1 MTDKLAMVLA
11 AALMLCGNAAAA
23 FDTVH
28 FASLDEQHTVL
39 DAYLFRSDSGGPRPA
54 VVFLHGCGG
63 VIMQNGQLNS
73 REVDWAERL
82 NAAGF
87 VALVVDSLTPRHFG
101 ETCSV
106 QGARPG
112 LTRETRPKDAY
123 AALAWLQ
130 AQDFVRGDRIGVMGW
145 SQGGGTI
152 LHAIGNNSTSRP
164 AGLPRQRDFHAA
176 VAFYPAPGCSETSE
190 SASWTTTV
198 PTLVLIGAEDVWIQN
213 AACQAFLAAAA
224 ARGASVQL
232 QVYPG
237 AYHDFDWPG
246 LLVHRRP
253 EYTTATGVVPIV
265 GMDPAARD
273 DALQRVPGFFAQH
286 LGP

>member
-1 MTDKLAMVLA
+1 MTHKLAMLLA
-11 AALMLCGNAAAA
+11 ASSMLCGNAAAA

-39 DAYLFRSDSGGPRPA
+39 DAYLFRPDSGGPHPA

-63 VIMQNGQLNS
+63 VIMRNGKLNS

-82 NAAGF
+82 NAAGY
-87 VALVVDSLTPRHFG
+87 VALVVNSLTPRHFG

-106 QGARPG
+106 QGARPE
-112 LTRETRPKDAY
+112 LARDRPKDAY

-152 LHAIGNNSTSRP
+152 LYAIGNNSTSRP
-164 AGLPRQRDFHAA
+164 AGLPWQRDFHGA
-176 VAFYPAPGCSETSE
+176 VVFYPGWCSEKNQG
-190 SASWTTTV
+190 ANWTTTV
-198 PTLVLIGAEDVWIQN
+198 PTLVLIGAEDIWIQN

-253 EYTTATGVVPIV
+253 EYTTTTGVVPIT
-265 GMDPAARD
+265 GMDPAARN
-273 DALQRVPGFFAQH
+273 DALQRVPGFFAQG

>member
-1 MTDKLAMVLA
+1 
-11 AALMLCGNAAAA
+11 
-23 FDTVH
+23 
-28 FASLDEQHTVL
+28 
-39 DAYLFRSDSGGPRPA
+39 
-54 VVFLHGCGG
+54 
-63 VIMQNGQLNS
+63 MQNGQLNS

-82 NAAGF
+82 NAAGY
-87 VALVVDSLTPRHFG
+87 VALVVNSLTPRHFG

-106 QGARPG
+106 QGARPA
-112 LTRETRPKDAY
+112 LARDRPKDAY

-145 SQGGGTI
+145 SQGGGAI
-152 LHAIGNNSTSRP
+152 LYAIGNNSASRP

-176 VAFYPAPGCSETSE
+176 VVFYPGWCSEKNQG
-190 SASWTTTV
+190 ASWTTTV

-246 LLVHRRP
+246 LRVRRQP
-253 EYTTATGVVPIV
+253 EYTTAAGVVPIT

>member
-39 DAYLFRSDSGGPRPA
+39 DAYLFRPDSGGPRPA

-63 VIMQNGQLNS
+63 VISQSGQINA

-82 NAAGF
+82 NAAGY
-87 VALVVDSLTPRHFG
+87 VALVVNSLTPRHFG

-106 QGARPG
+106 QGARPE
-112 LTRETRPKDAY
+112 LARETRPKDAY

-145 SQGGGTI
+145 SQGGATI
-152 LHAIGNNSTSRP
+152 IYAIGNNSTGRP

-176 VAFYPAPGCSETSE
+176 VAFYPSCSEKNQG
-190 SASWTTTV
+190 ASWTTTV

-213 AACQAFLAAAA
+213 AACQAFLTAAA

-232 QVYPG
+232 LVYPG

-246 LLVHRRP
+246 MAVHRRP
-253 EYTTATGVVPIV
+253 EYTTSAGVVPIT
-265 GMDPAARD
+265 GTDPAARN
-273 DALQRVPGFFAQH
+273 DALQRVPDFFVQH

>member
-1 MTDKLAMVLA
+1 MIHKLAMLLA
-11 AALMLCGNAAAA
+11 AFSMLCGNAAAA

-28 FASLDEQHTVL
+28 FASLDEPHTVL
-39 DAYLFRSDSGGPRPA
+39 DAYLFRPDSGGPRPA

-63 VIMQNGQLNS
+63 VIMRNGKLNS

-82 NAAGF
+82 NAAGY
-87 VALVVDSLTPRHFG
+87 VALVVNSLTPRHFD

-106 QGARPG
+106 QGARPA
-112 LTRETRPKDAY
+112 LARDRPKDAY

-152 LHAIGNNSTSRP
+152 LYAIGNNSTSRP

-176 VAFYPAPGCSETSE
+176 VVFYPGWCSEKNQ
-190 SASWTTTV
+190 SANWTTTV
-198 PTLVLIGAEDVWIQN
+198 PTLVLIGAEDIWIQN

-253 EYTTATGVVPIV
+253 EYTTATGVVPIT
-265 GMDPAARD
+265 GMDPAARN